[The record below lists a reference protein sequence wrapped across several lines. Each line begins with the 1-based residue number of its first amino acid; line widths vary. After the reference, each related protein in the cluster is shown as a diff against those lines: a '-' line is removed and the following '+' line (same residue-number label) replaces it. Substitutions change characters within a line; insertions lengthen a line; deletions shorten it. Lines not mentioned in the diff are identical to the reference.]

1 MFNPCNETIAL
12 PDPILPILP
21 IVFEVISEDA
31 VHDQYLAWRNQS
43 YGFIMNVLGSSH
55 SEVENE
61 AARLLILDKDWEVKY
76 SDFYEEAYA
85 YVIER
90 GATWTR
96 LFKSDLRNE
105 CLQLRQVE
113 ETQVLALM
121 VSLIDRITDATA
133 EANEREDR
141 AFPARSAGRYA
152 KAS

>member
-1 MFNPCNETIAL
+1 MFNPCNETITL
-12 PDPILPILP
+12 PAPIEV
-21 IVFEVISEDA
+21 VFEVISEDA
-31 VHDQYLAWRNQS
+31 VHDQYLAWRDQS

-55 SEVENE
+55 SEVEIE

-105 CLQLRQVE
+105 ARQMVGLQ
-113 ETQVLALM
+113 ETALASLFNGLM
-121 VSLIDRITDATA
+121 DQLAEATA

-141 AFPARSAGRYA
+141 AYSPRSAGRYA